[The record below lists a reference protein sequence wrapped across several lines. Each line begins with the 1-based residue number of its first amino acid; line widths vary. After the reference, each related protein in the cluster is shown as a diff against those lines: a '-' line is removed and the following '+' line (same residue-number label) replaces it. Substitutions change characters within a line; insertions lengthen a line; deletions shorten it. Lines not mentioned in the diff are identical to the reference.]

1 MLQSNRVLSFFQPR
15 ERGDWSQQELAEF
28 YRVEDALTKSGV
40 GISTDRGLTDEGEPW
55 FVFFRQDDEEVIV
68 HFARIG
74 GEYVV
79 ASNFT
84 EAVFRGRNFQTLV
97 RELLDS
103 HPYVLPKQ
111 HSSRSNVF
119 LHPATLLAA
128 LVVTGYVKSSE
139 LNATADDGSRPEKS
153 FGWFLNRHDL
163 AATYSAIVIASVWD
177 SLAIDSSVTKPSDDL
192 ASLDHAQPAH
202 GEHGPDIEQAVADDS
217 LLQNVQ
223 AFQGTDDRSVLTA
236 AALDLDGQDAVH
248 VVNEPAVAGLVAN
261 PSDLHPELSH
271 YDNAAVSSVHDAFR
285 AENHLHSKLAD
296 FGLQQGDGF
305 PIAGSEQVER
315 TDTHNPV
322 SSSTP
327 SNPTPDHPAPQQVST
342 APTTA
347 IADSGTTIAPVT
359 STSAAQQVS
368 TAPTTAIADSGTTIA
383 PVTSTSEP
391 AAQHVSTAPT
401 TAIADS
407 DTTIA
412 PVTSTSEPAAQD
424 DSTAPTT
431 AIADSDTTIAPV
443 TSTSEPAAQHDSTA
457 PTTAIADSDT
467 TIAPVTSTS
476 EPAAQHDSTAPTT
489 AIAHSDTTI
498 APVTSTSEPAA
509 QHDSTAPTTAIAHSD
524 TTIAPVTSTS
534 EPAAQHDSTAPTTAI
549 AHSDTTIAPVTST
562 SEPAAQH
569 DSTAP
574 TTAIAHSGT
583 TIAPVTSTSEP
594 AAQHD
599 STAPTTAIAHSG
611 TTIAPVAS
619 TSEPAAHLNQ
629 VTSTGG
635 PADHVNYAALPG
647 DVTALLGGV
656 TGNPLELSG
665 PMQAFAHQ
673 AQHNLEAS
681 MSDGS
686 TLSIVGIDVHHTA
699 ADLA

>member
-192 ASLDHAQPAH
+192 ASLDHAQPVH

-359 STSAAQQVS
+359 STS
-368 TAPTTAIADSGTTIA
+368 
-383 PVTSTSEP
+383 
-391 AAQHVSTAPT
+391 
-401 TAIADS
+401 
-407 DTTIA
+407 
-412 PVTSTSEPAAQD
+412 
-424 DSTAPTT
+424 
-431 AIADSDTTIAPV
+431 
-443 TSTSEPAAQHDSTA
+443 
-457 PTTAIADSDT
+457 
-467 TIAPVTSTS
+467 

-498 APVTSTSEPAA
+498 APVT
-509 QHDSTAPTTAIAHSD
+509 
-524 TTIAPVTSTS
+524 
-534 EPAAQHDSTAPTTAI
+534 
-549 AHSDTTIAPVTST
+549 
-562 SEPAAQH
+562 
-569 DSTAP
+569 
-574 TTAIAHSGT
+574 
-583 TIAPVTSTSEP
+583 
-594 AAQHD
+594 
-599 STAPTTAIAHSG
+599 
-611 TTIAPVAS
+611 S